1 MIQDEATGLLGRML
15 EVLDEV
21 SLSSI
26 PSIMKTSHSYKLY
39 PISYLAAVMSYSVK
53 PQPFYKLPC
62 VNCKN
67 LD

>member
-1 MIQDEATGLLGRML
+1 MIQDEATCLFGRML

-39 PISYLAAVMSYSVK
+39 PISYLAALMSYSVK
-53 PQPFYKLPC
+53 PQ
-62 VNCKN
+62 
-67 LD
+67 